1 LPNYDELLEQARQ
14 RADAFRSTAKEFI
27 PKMYKALRDEDP
39 NTSPGDTRDRIEK
52 DCIEIW
58 SKRTIIEALPD
69 EAKDPKKQKAS
80 RLRKK
85 GYDSA
90 AETAAESSAKNKKEI
105 VIDMDG
111 KAVENN
117 IPSLTSTLSN
127 LPLLS
132 DDGDDNRLQNHSLI
146 PFEFSLLV
154 KDVLG
159 YLMPIIPKKGHEEDQ
174 MWFSGVLDKSTREV
188 ISAAIGRRKTS
199 LDGDTCDE
207 NTDYDYDR

>member
-1 LPNYDELLEQARQ
+1 
-14 RADAFRSTAKEFI
+14 
-27 PKMYKALRDEDP
+27 MYKALRDEDP
-39 NTSPGDTRDRIEK
+39 NTSPGDARERIEK

-85 GYDSA
+85 GYDSVPQFLKHNHLQG
-90 AETAAESSAKNKKEI
+90 TKEKLLLI
-105 VIDMDG
+105 WTEKQLRIIHHP
-111 KAVENN
+111 NW
-117 IPSLTSTLSN
+117 TLSN

-132 DDGDDNRLQNHSLI
+132 DDGDYNRLQNHSLI

-159 YLMPIIPKKGHEEDQ
+159 YLMPIIPKKGHEKDQ
-174 MWFSGVLDKSTREV
+174 MWFSGVLDKKYR
-188 ISAAIGRRKTS
+188 
-199 LDGDTCDE
+199 
-207 NTDYDYDR
+207 